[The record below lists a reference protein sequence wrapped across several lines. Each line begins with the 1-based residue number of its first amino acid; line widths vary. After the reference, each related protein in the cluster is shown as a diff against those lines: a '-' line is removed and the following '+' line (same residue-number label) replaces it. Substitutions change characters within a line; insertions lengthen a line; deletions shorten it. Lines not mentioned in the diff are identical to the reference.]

1 MNEDRALAALSAL
14 AQQTRLSVFRL
25 LIRAGSD
32 GLAAGDIAQRVG
44 ARPNTLSTHLQAL
57 LTAGLVSRERKGR
70 SIVYRAH
77 FGEVSKLLTFLMQ
90 EACGGEEQI
99 WQPLKQAMDGLSST
113 AAAPAPAICQTA

>member
-1 MNEDRALAALSAL
+1 MNEERALAALSAL

-25 LIRAGSD
+25 LISAGSD
-32 GLAAGDIAQRVG
+32 GLAAGEIAQRVG

-57 LTAGLVSRERKGR
+57 LMAGLVSRERKGR

-99 WQPLKQAMDGLSST
+99 WQPVKQAMDSP
-113 AAAPAPAICQTA
+113 AASPALCHPV